1 MITQTIEKGIAAVV
15 GSSDVSK
22 SAVAITW
29 GFFIVLVLKFS
40 SDMVYFGA
48 IQEGE
53 GPELN
58 TNISVLM
65 ADHVTTFGT
74 MIVELPILQRGW
86 RQRAPLGMQ

>member
-48 IQEGE
+48 I
-53 GPELN
+53 
-58 TNISVLM
+58 
-65 ADHVTTFGT
+65 
-74 MIVELPILQRGW
+74 
-86 RQRAPLGMQ
+86 